1 MIRMSIPLIY
11 NLLLLVFIPIN
22 STLGFSC
29 ESILTHNRLNDVM
42 SSALLSTRESRT
54 DEAENGIDGS
64 IVDGRRAFISS
75 LSYVTTALLLPPLS
89 ASAKDELFKDNPLT
103 NRFLEKIRIWE
114 QSEADNINYGGEL
127 APGSAK
133 QLETKLL
140 VPILSLES
148 DIRLVD
154 ELIRQKDGT
163 GLSRANKVLSGSQF
177 QKLDMKKM
185 FNAFAD
191 NIYYSDPDRANAY
204 LAGGAVPNNSQ
215 SIAYLLRNDFL
226 TNVENLQAEVSYIL
240 REIEAGR
247 SIPDDAAR
255 DVIQYSDGCLSG
267 MDKYLALVPPG
278 ELENAR
284 GLMPKKS

>member
-103 NRFLEKIRIWE
+103 NRFLEKVRVVVALCL
-114 QSEADNINYGGEL
+114 Q
-127 APGSAK
+127 
-133 QLETKLL
+133 QL
-140 VPILSLES
+140 S
-148 DIRLVD
+148 
-154 ELIRQKDGT
+154 
-163 GLSRANKVLSGSQF
+163 
-177 QKLDMKKM
+177 
-185 FNAFAD
+185 
-191 NIYYSDPDRANAY
+191 
-204 LAGGAVPNNSQ
+204 
-215 SIAYLLRNDFL
+215 
-226 TNVENLQAEVSYIL
+226 
-240 REIEAGR
+240 
-247 SIPDDAAR
+247 
-255 DVIQYSDGCLSG
+255 
-267 MDKYLALVPPG
+267 
-278 ELENAR
+278 
-284 GLMPKKS
+284 